1 MELHFKGSQI
11 ILRREGALKTVQMKL
26 YMEILY
32 MLMFIACR
40 QPMIKLKA
48 WIETKQL
55 FVSQFII

>member
-1 MELHFKGSQI
+1 MELQFKGSQI
-11 ILRREGALKTVQMKL
+11 ILRRGSALKTVQMKL

-32 MLMFIACR
+32 MLMFTAYR